1 MECALKMAAF
11 AGTNCFSIGPYGKMK
26 NEFSELEIWLNPNCT
41 GIIIGWSVNSLVFVF
56 MPIGNSRWPP
66 SQDKFKHKEN
76 VQN

>member
-66 SQDKFKHKEN
+66 SQDKFKHREN